1 MNACC
6 FSDIRDLMPPRFLT
20 VADQLLSGRICI
32 ASMSVGGSKAA
43 ISVAVRYANIAQ
55 VTNLV
60 CTILV

>member
-1 MNACC
+1 M
-6 FSDIRDLMPPRFLT
+6 LPRFLT

-43 ISVAVRYANIAQ
+43 ISVAVRYVNIAQ

>member
-1 MNACC
+1 M
-6 FSDIRDLMPPRFLT
+6 LPRFLT

-43 ISVAVRYANIAQ
+43 ISVAVRYANIIAQ

>member
-1 MNACC
+1 MIDHIL
-6 FSDIRDLMPPRFLT
+6 SRFLT